1 MLAAPLP
8 TLHLSFGPWVA
19 ERFRLPKTRPMDQL
33 RWELSCPQEEE
44 IVLSK
49 LTQRAFFS
57 ELLIP

>member
-44 IVLSK
+44 DC
-49 LTQRAFFS
+49 RHARGA
-57 ELLIP
+57 